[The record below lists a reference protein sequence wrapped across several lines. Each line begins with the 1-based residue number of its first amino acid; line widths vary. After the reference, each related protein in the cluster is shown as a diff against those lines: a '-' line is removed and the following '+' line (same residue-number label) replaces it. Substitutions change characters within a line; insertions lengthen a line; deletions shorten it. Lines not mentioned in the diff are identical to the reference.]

1 MPAAIHLLRGAA
13 IAAAIWLLAGCFTN
27 KQNEGARLYQEH
39 CSSCHG
45 EQGAG
50 LRRLI
55 PPLAGANY
63 LSKNRAALPCIV
75 RKGQKGPVVVNA
87 VEYNQVMPPHEDLT
101 DSQITNILN
110 FLQQSWGNKNEPY
123 TIREVSELLDACQ
136 GSDGR

>member
-1 MPAAIHLLRGAA
+1 MPRALQVLRGAA
-13 IAAAIWLLAGCFTN
+13 IATAFGLLAGCFTN

-39 CSSCHG
+39 CSNCHG

-55 PPLAGANY
+55 PPLAGSDY
-63 LSKNRAALPCIV
+63 LSTNRAALPCIL
-75 RKGQKGPVVVNA
+75 RKGQQGLVVVNA

-110 FLQQSWGNKNEPY
+110 FLQQSWGNKGEAY
-123 TIREVSELLDACQ
+123 TIREVSELLGACN